1 MNYYALKLVE
11 DDPFYDSYIDLGLEG
26 LIIMAQWTDAAMNVS
41 SINLILQTKRQ
52 KSRPYEKQKG

>member
-11 DDPFYDSYIDLGLEG
+11 DDPFYDSYIDLGLEE

>member
-11 DDPFYDSYIDLGLEG
+11 DDPFYDSYIDRGLEG

-41 SINLILQTKRQ
+41 SINLI
-52 KSRPYEKQKG
+52 